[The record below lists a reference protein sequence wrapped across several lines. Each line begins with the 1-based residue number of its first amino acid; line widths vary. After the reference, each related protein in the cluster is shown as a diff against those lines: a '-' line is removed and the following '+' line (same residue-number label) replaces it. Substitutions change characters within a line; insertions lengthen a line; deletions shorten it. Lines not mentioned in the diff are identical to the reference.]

1 MKSDVLPVQKPFSLT
16 IPYSVGYIQVKE
28 WGNLKREFVMMPEFD
43 RQWKA
48 MGLTDEN
55 LKELQFEL
63 LNEPT
68 KAPVIK
74 GTGGL
79 RKVRISLPGR
89 GKRGSARVAYV
100 DFAMYETIYLITAYA
115 KNKKETLSNRECA
128 IIKAMIAQLEEALR
142 IRRNQ

>member
-1 MKSDVLPVQKPFSLT
+1 M
-16 IPYSVGYIQVKE
+16 
-28 WGNLKREFVMMPEFD
+28 KREFIMMPEFD

-48 MGLTDEN
+48 MGLTDED

-79 RKVRISLPGR
+79 RKVRINLPGR
-89 GKRGSARVAYV
+89 GKSGSARVAYV
-100 DFAMYETIYLITAYA
+100 DFAFFETIYLITAYA
-115 KNKKETLSNRECA
+115 KSKKETLSNRECKV
-128 IIKAMIAQLEEALR
+128 IKMMIERLEESLR
-142 IRRNQ
+142 IRRGQE